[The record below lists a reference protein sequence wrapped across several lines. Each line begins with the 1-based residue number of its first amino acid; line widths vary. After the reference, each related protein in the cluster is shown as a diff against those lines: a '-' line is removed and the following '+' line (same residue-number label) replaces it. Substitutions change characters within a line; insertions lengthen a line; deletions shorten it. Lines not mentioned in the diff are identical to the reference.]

1 MHDFD
6 SKWPPVHNSFTY
18 YLYYILSIFAIPLSS
33 RHEKCCQMLDFFGYF
48 NALETRNL
56 GIEKENHRSNLMS
69 LWIYYNL
76 EFLFFCEIVWA
87 EQDKP
92 QIISFLFF
100 LFARRKSNRAT
111 MSWNPFMM
119 DLSHLTSSGF
129 QKRPLVLTL
138 ISKLQK
144 KWEIFF

>member
-1 MHDFD
+1 MVPLILRSILLKVLSNQLTSLSNLTF
-6 SKWPPVHNSFTY
+6 SQGFWLFSFL
-18 YLYYILSIFAIPLSS
+18 LYTFNFAIPLSS

-111 MSWNPFMM
+111 MS
-119 DLSHLTSSGF
+119 
-129 QKRPLVLTL
+129 
-138 ISKLQK
+138 
-144 KWEIFF
+144 